1 MICIIGDDAFYKAA
15 LKLFFCKIYQANQ
28 RVKIGRLLL
37 NSLSK
42 LTNFIYLYNPGCDNH
57 GTFLLIEERGPRIY
71 KFPHLPFFLIGNLLI
86 VHYSKNFTINITIE
100 LLNSEF

>member
-1 MICIIGDDAFYKAA
+1 MEEILEKFDRSTRTLIFIGCCFEIIFLQD
-15 LKLFFCKIYQANQ
+15 I
-28 RVKIGRLLL
+28 
-37 NSLSK
+37 
-42 LTNFIYLYNPGCDNH
+42 PG
-57 GTFLLIEERGPRIY
+57 ESEKRGPRIY